1 MRLAEFIRR
10 NMEAILRQWE
20 AFAASQLPA
29 AARMNALAL
38 RDHAAQ
44 ILEAVA
50 RDIVSPQT
58 PQQQLL
64 KSQGLAARAAHAPET
79 AAQTHALLRAKS
91 GFDINQLA
99 AEYRALRA
107 TVLRMWAS
115 DRKPQDT
122 DSRQMIRFNEAID
135 EALAESIAHFSAEV
149 NQARNLL
156 LGMLGHDM
164 RSPLHA
170 IQVTAVYL
178 GRLNAGDAVSAAA
191 ARLINSGERMKAL
204 LDDLTDFNRV
214 QLGLGIEVSRG
225 EVDLSDLFENEL
237 QMLRAAHPDRLIEL
251 EVEGDVQGLWDAN
264 RLRQMLGNLVINAL
278 KYGATDTP
286 VTVGLTGLAQ
296 SVRVTVNNIVG
307 RAIEASTL
315 DEMFEPLK
323 RGLQHSPLKGDGGL
337 GLGLFI
343 CRQIVSAHGGEI
355 SARSDDAATSFMV
368 QLPRQPAA

>member
-1 MRLAEFIRR
+1 
-10 NMEAILRQWE
+10 
-20 AFAASQLPA
+20 
-29 AARMNALAL
+29 
-38 RDHAAQ
+38 
-44 ILEAVA
+44 
-50 RDIVSPQT
+50 
-58 PQQQLL
+58 
-64 KSQGLAARAAHAPET
+64 
-79 AAQTHALLRAKS
+79 
-91 GFDINQLA
+91 
-99 AEYRALRA
+99 
-107 TVLRMWAS
+107 
-115 DRKPQDT
+115 
-122 DSRQMIRFNEAID
+122 
-135 EALAESIAHFSAEV
+135 
-149 NQARNLL
+149 
-156 LGMLGHDM
+156 
-164 RSPLHA
+164 
-170 IQVTAVYL
+170 
-178 GRLNAGDAVSAAA
+178 
-191 ARLINSGERMKAL
+191 
-204 LDDLTDFNRV
+204 
-214 QLGLGIEVSRG
+214 
-225 EVDLSDLFENEL
+225 
-237 QMLRAAHPDRLIEL
+237 MLRAAHPDRLIEL